1 MRVFIT
7 GISRGLGAGI
17 ARAALDAGAEV
28 WGCSRKAPETLGED
42 GSERLHFC
50 PVDLTEDSAAQT
62 VRDWLEGID
71 GFDRVYLNA
80 GMLPP
85 IADLA
90 ETSLSTLRSTMEVNV
105 WVNKWLLDVLFAD
118 DRELGQVIAIS
129 SGAAVSGQRGWN
141 GYGISKA
148 ALNMLIKLTAV
159 ERTGTHFTALAP
171 GLIDT
176 AMQDAICGRKA
187 DERFPV
193 VERLKQARGTETMP
207 DARVAG
213 QRCWDVAE
221 RLRAEP
227 SGAFV
232 DLRKLA
238 PGH

>member
-1 MRVFIT
+1 
-7 GISRGLGAGI
+7 
-17 ARAALDAGAEV
+17 
-28 WGCSRKAPETLGED
+28 
-42 GSERLHFC
+42 
-50 PVDLTEDSAAQT
+50 
-62 VRDWLEGID
+62 
-71 GFDRVYLNA
+71 
-80 GMLPP
+80 
-85 IADLA
+85 
-90 ETSLSTLRSTMEVNV
+90 MEVNV

-148 ALNMLIKLTAV
+148 ALNMLIKLTAA
-159 ERTGTHFTALAP
+159 ERNGTHFTALAP

-176 AMQDAICGRKA
+176 AMQDAICGRAA

-193 VERLKQARGTETMP
+193 VERLKQARGTKTMP
-207 DARVAG
+207 DAGVAG

-238 PGH
+238 SGH